1 MQYLLSVGKLWEDR
15 GFQLSINLTK
25 VISRM
30 KYVSFAAILISF
42 LVVEAAQSLTCEQSF
57 ERSAPVT
64 IDSLTF
70 EAEEVIY
77 KSRDMK
83 RIIESLRSFDGIL
96 TSQKFKWRSRLL
108 FDPLL
113 DSFGLIDESLEDI
126 VQIRKR
132 TLPMI
137 DRTAAIQDQDRVRQ
151 RRALKE
157 IDTALLF
164 DLMAEDYVSF
174 TTQVDSLIYR
184 ISNQRLR
191 NEAAWSLTLLR
202 KDLETINLILEDYIR
217 FLYRVVLK
225 AEPSETISTRGM
237 ISEIAIGLD
246 DFENEQTPVNFLV
259 FQDSDQL
266 ALIGFRQQINRILEK
281 MGVL

>member
-1 MQYLLSVGKLWEDR
+1 M
-15 GFQLSINLTK
+15 
-25 VISRM
+25 
-30 KYVSFAAILISF
+30 AILISF

-64 IDSLTF
+64 IDSLAF

-246 DFENEQTPVNFLV
+246 DFKNEQAPVNFLV